1 MTREVTVLD
10 AGLVSIAASTK
21 LAPENVYP
29 SGHQVQRYAVKAS
42 NALAVPPPRLRC
54 EMALSCRMLS
64 KLTMADRGG

>member
-1 MTREVTVLD
+1 MRRVHPGAERLSGLAMTREVTVLD

-42 NALAVPPPRLRC
+42 NALAVPPLDCDAKWP
-54 EMALSCRMLS
+54 
-64 KLTMADRGG
+64 